1 MKRFISFLFAAML
14 CVGFVGCGESDNSN
28 TGNTDNADDNN
39 DRPLSTVSIVGT
51 WRCASEYELDGD
63 EEYFEVFDEETDDF
77 GVVFYDDNTGISY
90 GTSAKMYLKWSLID
104 EKLTIRYYYEAYDSG
119 TEQEV
124 DQVVLFVKKLTSNAM
139 ELWFDDGADFHMEF
153 KLVRK
158 E

>member
-1 MKRFISFLFAAML
+1 MKKFISFLFAAMMCL
-14 CVGFVGCGESDNSN
+14 GFVGCSESDNDKN
-28 TGNTDNADDNN
+28 DNN
-39 DRPLSTVSIVGT
+39 NDYPSSAVSIVGT

-90 GTSAKMYLKWSLID
+90 GTSEKMYLKWSLID
-104 EKLTIRYYYEAYDSG
+104 EKLTIRYYYEAYDNG
-119 TEQEV
+119 AEQEV
-124 DQVVLFVKKLTSNAM
+124 DQEVLFVKKLTSNAM
-139 ELWFDDGADFHMEF
+139 ELWLDDGADFHMEF